1 MQSVVGKAGH
11 TIKDPVSDSTEFG
24 LIRHE
29 DDARRRLE
37 EWRRNVG
44 SHVALDLTSAPAE
57 KILPRGLIVLSWNL
71 WIGRGRLSTVV
82 KRIRNGDYAELG
94 ADPDLP
100 LVVMVQEAYRSD
112 SSVPALQEGRVGRVL
127 VAGLREQED
136 IVDAARALGLNLRYA
151 PSMRNGPTSSDRGNA
166 LLSTL
171 PLENAHAIEL
181 PLVLPRRVAVTA
193 SVVLGNFRLRLISAH
208 LDPRGPPG
216 HRWLGAAGR
225 AQQARR
231 LLDAVQDDTA
241 VLGADLNLGR
251 GRYEPAWRLLKGADF
266 TFGVPPTIPAW
277 RHTFHALPRLVLDY
291 ILVRDRSGVVVAARV
306 HRLDEHPEDRGARV
320 FGSDHHPLL
329 ARIDLE
335 PQRKDSR

>member
-1 MQSVVGKAGH
+1 
-11 TIKDPVSDSTEFG
+11 VSTSGEFG

-29 DDARRRLE
+29 DDERRRLD
-37 EWRRNVG
+37 EWRCNVG
-44 SHVALDLTSAPAE
+44 AHVALDLTSALGE
-57 KILPRGLIVLSWNL
+57 KIFPPGLIVLSWNL
-71 WIGRGRLSTVV
+71 WIGRGRLTTVV
-82 KRIRNGDYAELG
+82 RRIRNGDYTDLG
-94 ADPDLP
+94 ADPSLP
-100 LVVMVQEAYRSD
+100 LVVLVQEAYRSD
-112 SSVPALQEGRVGRVL
+112 ASVPALQEGRVGRVL

-136 IVDAARALGLNLRYA
+136 IVDAARSLGFNLRYA

-166 LLSTL
+166 ILSTL
-171 PLENAHAIEL
+171 PLQNAHAIEL
-181 PLVLPRRVAVTA
+181 PLVLQRRVAVTA
-193 SVVLGNFRLRLISAH
+193 SVVLGNTRLRLISAH

-225 AQQARR
+225 AQQAQH
-231 LLDAVQDDTA
+231 LLEAVQDDTA

-251 GRYEPAWRLLKGADF
+251 GRYEPAWRLLQAAGF

-335 PQRKDSR
+335 PQPEDSR

>member
-1 MQSVVGKAGH
+1 MSH
-11 TIKDPVSDSTEFG
+11 PTEFG
-24 LIRHE
+24 LTRHE
-29 DDARRRLE
+29 DDDRHRLE

-44 SHVALDLTSAPAE
+44 AHVALDLTSAASDRS
-57 KILPRGLIVLSWNL
+57 LPRSLIVLSWNL

-82 KRIRNGDYAELG
+82 TRIRNGDYATLG
-94 ADPDLP
+94 AVPSLP

-112 SSVPALQEGRVGRVL
+112 ASVPPLQEGRVGRVL

-136 IVDAARALGLNLRYA
+136 IVETARALGLNLRYA

-166 LLSTL
+166 VLSTL
-171 PLENAHAIEL
+171 PLQHAHAIEL
-181 PLVLPRRVAVTA
+181 PLVLQRRVAVTA
-193 SVVLGNFRLRLISAH
+193 SVSLGAARLRLISAH

-216 HRWLGAAGR
+216 HRWLGASGR
-225 AQQARR
+225 AQQARQ
-231 LLDAVQDDTA
+231 LLEQVQDDTV

-251 GRYEPAWRLLKGADF
+251 GRYEPTWRLLEEAGF
-266 TFGVPPTIPAW
+266 SFGVPPTVPAW

-291 ILVRDRSGVVVAARV
+291 ILVRNGRGVVVAARV

-335 PQRKDSR
+335 PQSKDSR